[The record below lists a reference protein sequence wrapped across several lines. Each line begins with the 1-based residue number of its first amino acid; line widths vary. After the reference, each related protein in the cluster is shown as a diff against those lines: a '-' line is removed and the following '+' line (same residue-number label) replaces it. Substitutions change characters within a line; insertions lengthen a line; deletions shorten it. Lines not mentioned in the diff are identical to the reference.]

1 MTDQLTTASPESSGG
16 NTKNSNCLLKGC
28 LIVLLLFIL
37 VLCCLGTLVA
47 VPFVTDFNPLGQD
60 WQNRIMDI
68 IPWEDF
74 IQDTSLIPGFEDF
87 LDEDF
92 DFSPEPFDST
102 WSASDAWEIP
112 LTTYTASDFPATF
125 SYPAEWDIEEE
136 AYEVTFYDPDSFT
149 FLYVGEE
156 LVDEGTTAAQVSSE
170 VIESLQSEAQ
180 SGTFVLIE
188 NSPWSVPTGDDAYLN
203 AYEWTDSDGYFLWA
217 YDLETISGES
227 NVYFFLAGEDPELA
241 PLYGELI
248 KIIADSFSR

>member
-1 MTDQLTTASPESSGG
+1 MTDQIAPASPASSGG

-28 LIVLLLFIL
+28 LIVLALFFL
-37 VLCCLGTLVA
+37 VFCCLGTLVA

-74 IQDTSLIPGFEDF
+74 IEDPSLIPDIQDL

-92 DFSPEPFDST
+92 DFSPDALDST
-102 WSASDAWEIP
+102 GPASDARAIP
-112 LTTYTASDFPATF
+112 LATYTASDFPATF
-125 SYPAEWDIEEE
+125 SYPAGWEIEEE
-136 AYEVTFYDPDSFT
+136 AYEVTFYDPHSFT

-156 LVDEGTTAAQVSSE
+156 LVVDGTTAAEVSSE

-188 NSPWSVPTGDDAYLN
+188 NTPWSVPTGDDAYLN

-217 YDLETISGES
+217 FDLETISGES

-248 KIIADSFSR
+248 KIIAESFSR

>member
-1 MTDQLTTASPESSGG
+1 MTDQSIPASPESSGG

-37 VLCCLGTLVA
+37 VFCCLGTLVV

-68 IPWEDF
+68 IPWDDF
-74 IQDTSLIPGFEDF
+74 IEDSSLIPGMEDF
-87 LDEDF
+87 FDEDF
-92 DFSPEPFDST
+92 DFSLGDSDST
-102 WSASDAWEIP
+102 GLVSDAREIP
-112 LTTYTASDFPATF
+112 LATYTASDFPATF
-125 SYPAEWDIEEE
+125 SYPADWDIEEE
-136 AYEVTFYDPDSFT
+136 DYEVTFYDPDSFT

-156 LVDEGTTAAQVSSE
+156 LVVDGTTAAEASAE

-248 KIIADSFSR
+248 KIIAESFSR

>member
-1 MTDQLTTASPESSGG
+1 
-16 NTKNSNCLLKGC
+16 
-28 LIVLLLFIL
+28 
-37 VLCCLGTLVA
+37 
-47 VPFVTDFNPLGQD
+47 
-60 WQNRIMDI
+60 MDV

-74 IQDTSLIPGFEDF
+74 IQDPSLIPGLQDL
-87 LDEDF
+87 LDEGF
-92 DFSPEPFDST
+92 DLPSMDFDST
-102 WSASDAWEIP
+102 WAASDAHSIP
-112 LTTYTASDFPATF
+112 LATYTASDFPATF
-125 SYPAEWDIEEE
+125 SYPEGWDIEEE
-136 AYEVTFYDPDSFT
+136 DYEVTFYDPDSFT

-156 LVDEGTTAAQVSSE
+156 LVVDGTTAAEVSSE

-248 KIIADSFSR
+248 KIIAESFSR

>member
-1 MTDQLTTASPESSGG
+1 
-16 NTKNSNCLLKGC
+16 

-37 VLCCLGTLVA
+37 VFCCLGTLVV

-74 IQDTSLIPGFEDF
+74 IEDSSLIPGMEEF

-92 DFSPEPFDST
+92 DFSPEPFDSA

-125 SYPAEWDIEEE
+125 SYPEGWDIEEE
-136 AYEVTFYDPDSFT
+136 DYEVTFYDPDSFT

-156 LVDEGTTAAQVSSE
+156 LVVDGTTAAEVSAE
-170 VIESLQSEAQ
+170 VIESLQSEAE
-180 SGTFVLIE
+180 SGTFILIQ

-241 PLYGELI
+241 PLYWELI
-248 KIIADSFSR
+248 NIIAESFSR